1 MGKRRVVITGLGA
14 ITPLGNNVR
23 ETWSG
28 IIEGRSGAGRI
39 TLFDASDCPVR
50 IAAEVKD
57 FDPARILGPLAG
69 AALPHEPSAAQAI
82 TKESKKMG
90 RFTQFA
96 TAAALEAYLDAGLPA
111 FRANA
116 GAISPERI
124 GVHLSAGMG
133 GLPEIEAVHNDF
145 LVRGY
150 RRITP
155 YFITQSI
162 PNMPSGQL
170 SIMLDLRGPNLCTV
184 SACASSA
191 HGLGEAMRHI
201 GRGDV
206 DIVIS
211 GGAEAVICKLGI
223 GGFAA
228 MRALSARND
237 APCKASRP
245 FDRSRDGFL
254 MGEGAAALVLEE
266 YEHARAR
273 GAKILA
279 EVKGY
284 GASAAACHIT
294 APSPGGE
301 GGARAMKIAI
311 QEAGIN
317 ADRIGYV
324 NAHGTATP
332 TGDTEEARAVAAV
345 FPDAKK
351 HLHIS
356 STKSMTGHLLGGAG
370 ALEAMLTI
378 LAMNEGIVP
387 ATINLD
393 DLDPDCAATGL
404 DFTAN
409 KPVRK
414 NFDHAMSNSF
424 GFGGTNASLVF
435 GKI

>member
-1 MGKRRVVITGLGA
+1 
-14 ITPLGNNVR
+14 
-23 ETWSG
+23 
-28 IIEGRSGAGRI
+28 
-39 TLFDASDCPVR
+39 
-50 IAAEVKD
+50 
-57 FDPARILGPLAG
+57 
-69 AALPHEPSAAQAI
+69 
-82 TKESKKMG
+82 
-90 RFTQFA
+90 
-96 TAAALEAYLDAGLPA
+96 
-111 FRANA
+111 
-116 GAISPERI
+116 
-124 GVHLSAGMG
+124 
-133 GLPEIEAVHNDF
+133 
-145 LVRGY
+145 
-150 RRITP
+150 
-155 YFITQSI
+155 
-162 PNMPSGQL
+162 
-170 SIMLDLRGPNLCTV
+170 
-184 SACASSA
+184 
-191 HGLGEAMRHI
+191 
-201 GRGDV
+201 
-206 DIVIS
+206 
-211 GGAEAVICKLGI
+211 
-223 GGFAA
+223 
-228 MRALSARND
+228 
-237 APCKASRP
+237 
-245 FDRSRDGFL
+245 
-254 MGEGAAALVLEE
+254 
-266 YEHARAR
+266 
-273 GAKILA
+273 
-279 EVKGY
+279 
-284 GASAAACHIT
+284 
-294 APSPGGE
+294 
-301 GGARAMKIAI
+301 MKIAI